1 MCLLELPSL
10 DASWD
15 ASVEPS
21 SESGPELVPLED
33 SSTGSLSSEQSAL
46 VPRLC
51 LSLPHSVLDVDS
63 MIDTEKVPASLSET
77 SVSFGRETLMI
88 FGFVGVGCDTPAIGN
103 FI

>member
-1 MCLLELPSL
+1 VCLLELPSL
-10 DASWD
+10 DASWN

-33 SSTGSLSSEQSAL
+33 SIGSLSSEQSAL

-51 LSLPHSVLDVDS
+51 SSLPHSVLDVDS

-88 FGFVGVGCDTPAIGN
+88 FGFVGVSCDTLAIGN